1 VDVKLKKSYD
11 FMMFRILAPVSFIPI
26 LPSEPAAVLK
36 PHTSVKASI
45 RLSQSA
51 PKDLAFGR
59 RGYLGCLVRIVRLI
73 NKACTNCLIYG
84 AQNGLSFFLHR
95 PAGKE
100 AASGS
105 AFRIYD
111 FHAFRI
117 FYLIANNYRVN
128 NTNYE
133 NTANNN

>member
-1 VDVKLKKSYD
+1 MDVKLKKSYD
-11 FMMFRILAPVSFIPI
+11 FNTNVHDF
-26 LPSEPAAVLK
+26 
-36 PHTSVKASI
+36 
-45 RLSQSA
+45 QN
-51 PKDLAFGR
+51 FG
-59 RGYLGCLVRIVRLI
+59 V
-73 NKACTNCLIYG
+73 
-84 AQNGLSFFLHR
+84 GLSFFLHR

-100 AASGS
+100 AAAGS

-117 FYLIANNYRVN
+117 FYLIANNYRIN